1 KQQGVNISTNK
12 QQGDNTSTNKQQG
25 VNYST
30 DTTNKHPLN
39 TTSNKHP
46 LTNTS
51 NKHPLTNTSN
61 KHPLTNTTNK
71 QHPLNHT
78 THNNIYLTSLSDLVI
93 SNISCDTS
101 IFLIIYIINS
111 NAFNPLIDLEP
122 IPFISLLCNF
132 IQVKPLPFKTSFT
145 LPNLNNKIFKM
156 CKNINKKY
164 LKESRFLYSKEVLFL
179 ERHGSG
185 CGGDS
190 SVGDSGSDSGVGGGS
205 DSNISNTSN
214 IGNTSGNTNTTYTN
228 NNYTNTTYTTY
239 TNNLN
244 TNNNYSKT
252 LSLKKYSSFFYVNY
266 LESYK
271 NSYILDFFL
280 HGRINDLE
288 SVNCVKVKEL
298 FCSLN
303 IFYNFLDSLLK
314 VMEVYGVSESVRKR
328 VYNVYVMFGNRVWS
342 GVNDSTE
349 GVNDKDNRR
358 VVLFIRI
365 I

>member
-1 KQQGVNISTNK
+1 VNISTNK

-25 VNYST
+25 VNNST
-30 DTTNKHPLN
+30 DTTDKHPLSNTTNKHPLN

-46 LTNTS
+46 LTNTT
-51 NKHPLTNTSN
+51 NKHPLNTTSN
-61 KHPLTNTTNK
+61 K
-71 QHPLNHT
+71 HPLNHT

-93 SNISCDTS
+93 SNISCDSS

-190 SVGDSGSDSGVGGGS
+190 VGGSGVGGSGSDSGVGGSS
-205 DSNISNTSN
+205 DSN
-214 IGNTSGNTNTTYTN
+214 IGNTSGNTNTTYTTYT
-228 NNYTNTTYTTY
+228 NNYTNNYTTY

-328 VYNVYVMFGNRVWS
+328 VYNVYVMFGNR
-342 GVNDSTE
+342 
-349 GVNDKDNRR
+349 
-358 VVLFIRI
+358 FMPIFA
-365 I
+365 